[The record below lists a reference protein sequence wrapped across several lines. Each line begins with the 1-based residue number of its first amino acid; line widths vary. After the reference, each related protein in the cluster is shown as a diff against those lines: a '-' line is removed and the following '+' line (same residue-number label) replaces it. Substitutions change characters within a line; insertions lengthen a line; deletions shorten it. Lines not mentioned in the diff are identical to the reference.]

1 MLRAR
6 NLGEADRIYTL
17 FTASRGKLDAVGKG
31 SRRPK
36 SQVGGR
42 LQLLSESTL
51 VLHRGRSLDVIS
63 QVSLVRSHWLG
74 LVEPERFAA
83 ASLLAEIVDAFCEP
97 DLAMPDIYA
106 LLTGAAAAL
115 AVSDD
120 PGSLVPRFQLR
131 LLDALG
137 LAPPPESCVRCGG
150 AFSDAGAWLDV
161 DAGGLAC
168 ERCGGARG
176 DADRL
181 SPEDVANFRG
191 VGAARGGP
199 IPAQTRA
206 TPRTARA
213 VDELITYHLGKRPKS
228 RALVFGLQNRGS
240 GLSAGG

>member
-36 SQVGGR
+36 NQVGGR

-51 VLHRGRSLDVIS
+51 LLHRGRSLDVIS

-83 ASLLAEIVDAFCEP
+83 ASLFAEIVDLFCEP
-97 DLAMPDIYA
+97 DLALPEVYA

-115 AVSDD
+115 AASDD
-120 PGSLVPRFQLR
+120 PAGLVPRFQLR

-150 AFSDAGAWLDV
+150 ALGAAPAWLDV

-176 DADRL
+176 ESNRL
-181 SPEDVANFRG
+181 APEDVVNFRG

-199 IPAQTRA
+199 IPALTHA

-213 VDELITYHLGKRPKS
+213 IDELITYHLGKRPKS
-228 RALVFGLQNRGS
+228 RALVGS
-240 GLSAGG
+240 GLAAGR